1 MDGNRTF
8 TKMPEILVFAR
19 ALALGF
25 GLAEAFRVAHIGG
38 VGLVALVDRFDPTL
52 RLLVVL
58 IAFTLLVAYA
68 LSRGAAGNSIRL
80 FRSRRVDLLLSVLL
94 GIWAND
100 ILLPF
105 TQIFHEQVEKANPL
119 GVLLTAIF
127 FLLMIASSLIRALFA
142 RRKGVTH
149 QLYFLTDDEIQ
160 NTADDVLSNQEQATH
175 FAQIV
180 LESGANSGLVYG
192 IDAPWGTGKTSFI
205 NLADDYWRRHAGEE
219 VIVFKFE
226 PLRYASAPDLAERFI
241 RDLSAEIQRQ
251 VFVPEFRPAATRY
264 TRMLKGKAD
273 ISFLGFKLEVEPS
286 IETIDELLEDID
298 DVLKRIRRRLI
309 VVVDDLDRLEAK
321 AVNSVLFTMR
331 RTFRLTQAV
340 YILCYDTENLVGA
353 VDEGGR
359 ARQFLEKFVNI
370 KLSLFVDSSALS
382 RFLREDWNKDEDK
395 YPSIPSDTMLK
406 LASILS
412 ELATVLEDQELASQ
426 YMPLIGDM
434 RKLKRFVNSL
444 RLLQI
449 EKTNLA
455 RTDFHSRD
463 LVNLML
469 LHMNYPGIFRQIYVE
484 ETDGRSGFFSI
495 KTKIDSGNHE
505 YVNAD
510 GYIEFIKL
518 CKGPDRLLLDQLF
531 CVKSLKLDAYGSV
544 EESVRAAR
552 ACFNFSSQRNLET
565 YLKLIVRF
573 SAPEPRDTFR
583 LYQEAVA
590 KVIGGATIGTVF
602 SDPEFRLTRG
612 EVEHDQF
619 WRILVSQSYEFKDV
633 VADDSI
639 ETLVKYLPKYSS
651 VDADGRGLRHRSIY
665 TLIRLLDRAGWGRT
679 SGKRLP
685 NTPENVIEIASRIYG
700 EDKYSGRGL
709 IDRLAEDTRGVLGL
723 YDLLLF
729 RLQCSA
735 DRQGQVYDLQTALIV
750 HDDMSAPRTGLVSA
764 LAVAGMRTLSQ
775 RIFQLFKTRYIDTK
789 RNLFDDVDEV
799 AATTFLGDSA
809 NFFFS
814 EAQKSE
820 SEARLLDLIEGSRS
834 LCKTFVVYQLANR
847 QPGFGAGVG
856 CGYYDS
862 AGTADSG
869 EIATLIND
877 YVFDVCFDPAV
888 KAKNTEHFLDY
899 CLCNLVN
906 GFWSGGEEDG
916 YQPTTRSLANELNAD
931 KLAEYWEKY
940 RADIRARNFNLL
952 DKRVITLGYV
962 ATYAVDLPRVFDV
975 LDQICSEK
983 QAERQQRS
991 DSAAVEFVAELPAES
1006 SQP

>member
-8 TKMPEILVFAR
+8 TKMPEIIVFAR

-25 GLAEAFRVAHIGG
+25 GFAEVFRVAYIGG
-38 VGLVALVDRFDPTL
+38 DGLIALMDRFDPTL
-52 RLLVVL
+52 RLLVAL
-58 IAFTLLVAYA
+58 IAFTLLVVYA
-68 LSRGAAGNSIRL
+68 VSRGVIGNALRL
-80 FRSRRVDLLLSVLL
+80 WRSQRVDLLISVLL
-94 GIWAND
+94 GIRAND
-100 ILLPF
+100 VLLTF
-105 TQIFHEQVEKANPL
+105 TQAFHDHVSKANPL
-119 GVLLTAIF
+119 WALLVTAF
-127 FLLMIASSLIRALFA
+127 LLLMIASSLFRALVA
-142 RRKGVTH
+142 RAKTNTH
-149 QLYFLTDDEIQ
+149 QLYFLTDNEIQ
-160 NTADDVLSNQEQATH
+160 DAADDVLANQEQATH

-180 LESGANSGLVYG
+180 LESGSNSGLVYG
-192 IDAPWGTGKTSFI
+192 IDGPWGTGKTSFI
-205 NLADDYWRRHAGEE
+205 NLANSHWQENASSE
-219 VIVFKFE
+219 VIVFRFE
-226 PLRYASAPDLAERFI
+226 PLRYASDPDLAEKFI

-251 VFVPEFRPAATRY
+251 VFVPEFRTAATRY
-264 TRMLKGKAD
+264 SRMLKGKAD
-273 ISFLGFKLEVEPS
+273 FSFLGFKLEVEPS
-286 IETIDELLEDID
+286 AETIDELLEDID
-298 DVLKRIRRRLI
+298 DALKRIDRRLI

-321 AVNSVLFTMR
+321 AVNNVLFTMR

-340 YILCYDTENLVGA
+340 YILCYDTENLVA
-353 VDEGGR
+353 TMDEGGR

-370 KLSLFVDSSALS
+370 QLSLFVDSSALS

-412 ELATVLEDQELASQ
+412 ELAKVLEDQELASK

-449 EKTNLA
+449 EKTDLA

-469 LHMNYPGIFRQIYVE
+469 LHLNYPGIFRRIYVE
-484 ETDGRSGFFSI
+484 ETEGRSGIFSI
-495 KTKIDSGNHE
+495 KTDKDSGSHE
-505 YVNAD
+505 YVNAN
-510 GYIEFIKL
+510 GYIEFTES
-518 CKGPDRLLLDQLF
+518 CKGPDKLLLDQLF

-544 EESVRAAR
+544 EESVRASR

-573 SAPEPRDTFR
+573 AAPEPRDTFR
-583 LYQEAVA
+583 LYQDAVA
-590 KVIGGATIGTVF
+590 KVIGGATIETVF
-602 SDPEFRLTRG
+602 SDPEFSLTRG

-619 WRILVSQSYEFKDV
+619 WRILASQSYEFKSV

-750 HDDMSAPRTGLVSA
+750 HDDISAPRTGLVSA

-775 RIFQLFKTRYIDTK
+775 RIFQLFKTRYIDVK

-820 SEARLLDLIEGSRS
+820 SEGRLHDLIDGSRS

-847 QPGFGAGVG
+847 QPGLGAGVG

-862 AGTADSG
+862 AGTADGG
-869 EIATLIND
+869 EIATLMND
-877 YVFDVCFDPAV
+877 YVFDVCFDPVV
-888 KAKNTEHFLDY
+888 KEKNTEHFLDY

-916 YQPTTRSLANELNAD
+916 YQPTTRSLANELNAN

-940 RADIRARNFNLL
+940 GGDIRARNFNLL
-952 DKRVITLGYV
+952 DKRVVTLNYV

-975 LDQICSEK
+975 LDQIRSEG

-991 DSAAVEFVAELPAES
+991 DSAAVEFVAELPADN